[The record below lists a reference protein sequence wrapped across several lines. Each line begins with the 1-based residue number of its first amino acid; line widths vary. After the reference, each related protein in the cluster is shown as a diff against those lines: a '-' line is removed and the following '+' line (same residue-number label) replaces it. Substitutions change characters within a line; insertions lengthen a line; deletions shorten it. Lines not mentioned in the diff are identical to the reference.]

1 MLPTHTELERPA
13 IQILI
18 YYARDRFYFKLSTGK
33 SKQETARDF
42 TDRLATQKIAKITNF
57 EIKKKINK
65 NRRFGIRMHSAPW
78 ISINL
83 GHAV

>member
-1 MLPTHTELERPA
+1 MLPTNTELERPA

-18 YYARDRFYFKLSTGK
+18 YYARDRFYFKLGTGK

-65 NRRFGIRMHSAPW
+65 NRFGIRMHSAPW